1 MTVITPVKFP
11 SDADL
16 QAYYSCDTL
25 PAIPDNAAG
34 TTYLS
39 NFATT
44 DSWNANGNTL
54 AASGGLLRCT
64 YGGTGASIYRNIA
77 ASPNGKMQLY
87 KVKASGAMS
96 ISLYYYNGTAL
107 VAITTQ
113 TVSTV
118 EIIISTYLAAGAANS
133 VIYIDSTGGAGTWF
147 ELSAVYIGSG
157 LYDTKVIDNSGNG
170 RDLVSLGA
178 VPIPGISGN
187 GLLFN
192 GLSSYLSG
200 TITDFSATG
209 VFTLSAWIIGA
220 VRTGTQYLFTR
231 DSGSAPNRG
240 IAIRLTDNKP
250 LFIISP
256 DGTALTSLSADAGS
270 ECTANCLLTFVF
282 VPSVGM
288 YIYKNGV
295 LIKSLTTG
303 VPALAYYSASQAVR
317 MGSVATALI
326 FSGWMDEIRLY
337 TRALDPNEIL
347 GLYQQIVRPSYSN
360 VALSSDRNRT
370 SQANIFIT
378 ELTASGFNLVSVI
391 DNYRNLL
398 YEQSLSGVGTFSFSM
413 LADSL
418 QASAVK
424 VNSFVIIGASYG
436 LTQARVG
443 IIQSV
448 DRGISSDSL
457 QTINVT
463 GFEAKGM
470 LSWRIILPN
479 AGSAYYTITDDAETI
494 FKDVLAHQGGSSSA
508 DTSRIF
514 TSLSIAPTQGRGST
528 YVFAERYTNLAS
540 VFERLSLAAEMG
552 WSIKWDATGLLFDVI
567 VGKNRTIG
575 NNVYAPAILSTNVD
589 TVNES
594 HFVENEQT
602 YKTYNYVGGAGAGA
616 ARTIRTAYLGGSA
629 PSSIARKEIFTDARD
644 LASSSDL
651 DSRGAA
657 VLAENAYTR
666 YVEATVNPFSL
677 FMASSGAELGD
688 YITVESSGYQQTCQI
703 TSITEQWGDNGY
715 EMELKLDKQ
724 PNTIVNA
731 VTGQKLYT
739 DRLAASLG

>member
-11 SDADL
+11 SDKDL

-34 TTYLS
+34 TVYVQDAW
-39 NFATT
+39 ATT
-44 DSWNANGNTL
+44 DSWSGTACTL
-54 AASGGLLRCT
+54 AVAAAKLTVTASATGAYRITRALSFTAKNILIKIKNVSGTRTAYSIRYTITTEQTETFTIPASGDFLAGIYLNVP
-64 YGGTGASIYRNIA
+64 GTAT
-77 ASPNGKMQLY
+77 
-87 KVKASGAMS
+87 S
-96 ISLYYYNGTAL
+96 ISVRG
-107 VAITTQ
+107 
-113 TVSTV
+113 
-118 EIIISTYLAAGAANS
+118 
-133 VIYIDSTGGAGTWF
+133 DSTGAIGDAIEIDF
-147 ELSAVYIGSG
+147 IYIGSG
-157 LYDTKVIDNSGNG
+157 LYDTVLSDDSDNANDGTVSAAYPCVGVNGNGIRFNGTNASIACVTPQTTGDFYIAFWGKYNELAGEDTIFAWGVWNANGVYAKSASGSGVTALVFSRAGAIETVSSAFTLTSAYAHYVIQYQYSTKTVYCYTNSALTKTSVLTNQIVLPPTRLLWGAYTSTSGNTAC
-170 RDLVSLGA
+170 DL
-178 VPIPGISGN
+178 
-187 GLLFN
+187 
-192 GLSSYLSG
+192 
-200 TITDFSATG
+200 DEM
-209 VFTLSAWIIGA
+209 
-220 VRTGTQYLFTR
+220 RC
-231 DSGSAPNRG
+231 GS
-240 IAIRLTDNKP
+240 RL
-250 LFIISP
+250 
-256 DGTALTSLSADAGS
+256 
-270 ECTANCLLTFVF
+270 
-282 VPSVGM
+282 
-288 YIYKNGV
+288 
-295 LIKSLTTG
+295 
-303 VPALAYYSASQAVR
+303 
-317 MGSVATALI
+317 
-326 FSGWMDEIRLY
+326 
-337 TRALDPNEIL
+337 LDPNEIL

-370 SQANIFIT
+370 SQANIFVT

-391 DNYRNLL
+391 DNYKNLM

-448 DRGISSDSL
+448 DRGISADSL

-470 LSWRIILPN
+470 LSWRIIVPN

-494 FKDVLAHQGGSSSA
+494 FKDVLAHQGGASSA

-514 TSLSIAPTQGRGST
+514 TSLSIAPTQERGST

-552 WSIKWDATGLLFDVI
+552 WAIKWDATGLLFDVI

-724 PNTIVNA
+724 PNTIINA